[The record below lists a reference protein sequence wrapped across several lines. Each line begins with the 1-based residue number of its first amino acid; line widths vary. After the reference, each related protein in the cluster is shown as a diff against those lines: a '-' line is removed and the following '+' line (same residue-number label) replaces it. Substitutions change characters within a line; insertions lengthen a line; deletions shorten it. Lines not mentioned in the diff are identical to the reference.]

1 MTANRAERH
10 IAANAGSVFPLEIN
24 TVAPSKI
31 LAIAGQ
37 RTTSAV

>member
-24 TVAPSKI
+24 ISARSKI
-31 LAIAGQ
+31 WTVAGQ
-37 RTTSAV
+37 RTTSVV